1 MIVTETKL
9 TELTGYTK
17 SEIKNRRQRHWI
29 AGTHYV
35 YDPAGKIVYNVEA
48 IESWALKG
56 YKICMGAAKLDG
68 RKTANSAPNCSTT
81 HTPTLVSKKPQQY
94 V

>member
-29 AGTHYV
+29 QGTQYV
-35 YDPAGKIVYNVEA
+35 YDPAGKIVYNVGA
-48 IESWALKG
+48 IEAWALQGSEIGVVDVKS
-56 YKICMGAAKLDG
+56 DG
-68 RKTANSAPNCSTT
+68 MKTAKSAPNCLST
-81 HTPTLVSKKPQQY
+81 HTPTLVSKKPRKY

>member
-35 YDPAGKIVYNVEA
+35 YDPAGKVVYNVQA
-48 IESWALKG
+48 ITAWQKASLRTEVSAESVSMLKG
-56 YKICMGAAKLDG
+56 VESF
-68 RKTANSAPNCSTT
+68 SAPIS
-81 HTPTLVSKKPQQY
+81 HLPRKASSKPTKY

>member
-35 YDPAGKIVYNVEA
+35 YDPAGKVVYNVQA
-48 IESWALKG
+48 ITAWQKASLRIEVSAESATTLTDVENSSAL
-56 YKICMGAAKLDG
+56 IFPIP
-68 RKTANSAPNCSTT
+68 RKASSK
-81 HTPTLVSKKPQQY
+81 PTKY